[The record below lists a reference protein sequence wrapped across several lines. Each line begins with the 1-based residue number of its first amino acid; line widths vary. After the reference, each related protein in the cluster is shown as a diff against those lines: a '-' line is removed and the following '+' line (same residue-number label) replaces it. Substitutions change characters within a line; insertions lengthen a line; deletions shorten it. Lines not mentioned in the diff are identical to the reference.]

1 MIKNTLANWHDLLKD
16 KNPKAL
22 QELLHDNVVF
32 HSPIV
37 HTPQQGK
44 ALTHMYLMA
53 AFHVLASDDFIY
65 VREVCDG
72 NDAVLEFQTVV
83 DGIIINGV
91 DMIRCDDNGLITDFK
106 VMVRPLKAV
115 NLLHQK
121 MMAMLEQIKSA
132 S

>member
-16 KNPKAL
+16 KDPKAL
-22 QELLHDNVVF
+22 QALLHDDVVF
-32 HSPIV
+32 HSPVV
-37 HTPQQGK
+37 HTPQHGK

-53 AFHVLASDDFIY
+53 AFHVLTSENFTY

-83 DGIIINGV
+83 DGITINGV
-91 DMIRCDDNGLITDFK
+91 DMITCDDAGLITDFK
-106 VMVRPLKAV
+106 VMVRPLKAI

-121 MMAMLEQIKSA
+121 MMAMLEQVKSA